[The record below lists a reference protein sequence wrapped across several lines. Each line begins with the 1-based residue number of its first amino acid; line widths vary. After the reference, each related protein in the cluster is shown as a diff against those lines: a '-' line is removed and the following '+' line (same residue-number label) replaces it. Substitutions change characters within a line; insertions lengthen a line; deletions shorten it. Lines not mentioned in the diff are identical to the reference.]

1 MICNFHQHD
10 VPCEFSLEHWEG
22 CSYGD
27 RGCVDVIRVRL
38 LQVRDKMTRFWLCK
52 LVFDI
57 GTVESEEWIT
67 LGRYQSLSAIE
78 FDNHPSG

>member
-1 MICNFHQHD
+1 MICNFHHHD

-27 RGCVDVIRVRL
+27 GGCVDVIRVRL
-38 LQVRDKMTRFWLCK
+38 LQVRDKMTWFWLCK

-57 GTVESEEWIT
+57 ATVESEEWIT

-78 FDNHPSG
+78 FDNHSSR